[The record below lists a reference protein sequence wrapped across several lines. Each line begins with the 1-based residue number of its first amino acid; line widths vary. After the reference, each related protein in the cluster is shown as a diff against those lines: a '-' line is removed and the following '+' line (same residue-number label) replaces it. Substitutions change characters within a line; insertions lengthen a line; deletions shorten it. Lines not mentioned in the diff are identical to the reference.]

1 MNKSEFLN
9 SLEEKLK
16 ELPKDE
22 IRKTIDYYDEMID
35 DRIEDGMT
43 EEEAVKSIGNS
54 GDIALSI
61 LLDHEASIPGG
72 TGKGF
77 RDEDRYD
84 DDDDRVESKKRE
96 YREKTEYEGGP
107 DNSTEQYYAD
117 PKFSEERIR
126 EYREAYGDD
135 LYADEWI
142 KSIFTYT
149 SFTIYPCGGRSFLWT
164 LRRSMRTYIRA
175 SCRFRSNNFCSGCI
189 RTCGNI
195 LSCN

>member
-61 LLDHEASIPGG
+61 LLDP
-72 TGKGF
+72 
-77 RDEDRYD
+77 
-84 DDDDRVESKKRE
+84 
-96 YREKTEYEGGP
+96 
-107 DNSTEQYYAD
+107 
-117 PKFSEERIR
+117 
-126 EYREAYGDD
+126 
-135 LYADEWI
+135 
-142 KSIFTYT
+142 
-149 SFTIYPCGGRSFLWT
+149 
-164 LRRSMRTYIRA
+164 
-175 SCRFRSNNFCSGCI
+175 
-189 RTCGNI
+189 
-195 LSCN
+195 

>member
-96 YREKTEYEGGP
+96 YAGYLVPPNALFLKKV
-107 DNSTEQYYAD
+107 YY
-117 PKFSEERIR
+117 
-126 EYREAYGDD
+126 
-135 LYADEWI
+135 
-142 KSIFTYT
+142 
-149 SFTIYPCGGRSFLWT
+149 
-164 LRRSMRTYIRA
+164 
-175 SCRFRSNNFCSGCI
+175 
-189 RTCGNI
+189 
-195 LSCN
+195 